1 MTAERIAII
10 GGGMAGLTA
19 GWLLYRRH
27 NVVLYEKDDRVG
39 GNAHTI
45 RTRDGL
51 SFDIAA
57 AVFGRNTYPNFIRL
71 LRELDVPTCRLSGNG
86 VVWRNLDTGE
96 QLYLA
101 MTPRGFI
108 ANGIKSLDP
117 RFALAFLGSM
127 WSLQKGK
134 DLFRKNRLG
143 DMTMTQALAAIPP
156 MDPRFRYMHLFLTC
170 LVSSMLYDDV
180 MAAPARFFFGKRIAH
195 RDFFENPV
203 FSLFQASGNT
213 ESYTQAL
220 ARALGSRV
228 VLNARVR
235 AVHRSEQGVTIVME
249 DGTEER
255 FTKAVFACNAD
266 QALQL
271 LEQPTPDEQ
280 RLLGAWRYQHGPIV
294 VHRDHSAF
302 PNKELY
308 NLFTFLYTDRGGKVH
323 TSVNGHI
330 RNLKS
335 VPDDCPIISSQHPN
349 FPIAPEL
356 IEFQKVFRT
365 PIFDAASV
373 ATIPQLPSLNGKL
386 NTYYCGSHFGYG
398 LHEDCVNS
406 ARAVGEA
413 LGVTWP

>member
-1 MTAERIAII
+1 MRERIAIV
-10 GGGMAGLTA
+10 GGGMAGLAA
-19 GWLLYRRH
+19 GYLLHRDH
-27 NVVLYEKDDRVG
+27 DVVLYEKDDRVG

-45 RTRDGL
+45 RTREGL
-51 SFDIAA
+51 NFDIAA

-86 VVWRNLDTGE
+86 VIWRDLDTGE
-96 QLYLA
+96 QSYLA

-117 RFALAFLGSM
+117 RFALAFAGSM

-134 DLFRKNRLG
+134 DLCRANKLG
-143 DMTMTQALAAIPP
+143 TMTMTQALAALPP
-156 MDPRFRYMHLFLTC
+156 MDERFRLMHMFLTC

-180 MAAPARFFFGKRIAH
+180 MKAPASFFFAKRIAH

-203 FSLFQASGNT
+203 FSLFIPRDNT
-213 ESYTQAL
+213 LSYTSAL
-220 ARALGSRV
+220 AARLGDKV
-228 VLNARVR
+228 VLNARLRQVR
-235 AVHRSEQGVTIVME
+235 RGDHEVVIEME
-249 DGTEER
+249 DGATER
-255 FTKAVFACNAD
+255 FTKVVFACNAD
-266 QALQL
+266 QALAL
-271 LEQPTPDEQ
+271 LDSPSDDER

-294 VHRDHSAF
+294 VHRDRSSF
-302 PNKELY
+302 PAKEFY
-308 NLFTFLYTDRGGKVH
+308 NLFTFLYSKRDGKIS

-330 RNLKS
+330 RNLKT
-335 VPDDCPIISSQHPN
+335 VPNDCPIISSQHPN

-356 IEFQKVFRT
+356 IEFQKIFRT

-406 ARAVGEA
+406 ALDVARG
-413 LGVTWP
+413 LGVSWG